1 MDTNENHKPVVVVS
15 KCIEFDRCRYNGQM
29 IPDPFVASLMECVEF
44 IPVCPEVEIGLGVPR
59 DPIRIVNED
68 GKLILY
74 QPATGRNLTA
84 QMKTFTS
91 SFLNSLTSVDGF
103 ILKFRSPSCG
113 PSQVKVYK
121 GMDPKTGAGTGRG
134 FFAAAVL
141 ERFGDLP
148 VEDEGRLRNFS
159 IREHFLT
166 HLFCRTAFRRIEKT
180 GSMKAIIDFHTRY
193 KYQFMALNQS
203 RLKALGRIVANHDT
217 LPADEVFS
225 AYRRELGGM
234 FAAIPKPGR
243 YINMLLHAFGGVSRN
258 LSERER
264 SFFLQTIE
272 EYRDERIP
280 LGVPL
285 HLIYSWAVRFE
296 DEFLLNQA
304 FLSPY
309 PPSLVSVADS
319 GKGRELS

>member
-1 MDTNENHKPVVVVS
+1 MDTDHKPVVVVS
-15 KCIEFDRCRYNGQM
+15 RCIEFDRCRYNGQM
-29 IPDPFVASLMECVEF
+29 IPDPFVAALKEFVDF

-59 DPIRIVNED
+59 DPIRIINEND
-68 GKLILY
+68 GLILY
-74 QPATGRNLTA
+74 QPTTGRDLTDS
-84 QMKTFTS
+84 MTS
-91 SFLNSLTSVDGF
+91 FSSLFLDSLKFVDGF

-121 GMDPKTGAGTGRG
+121 GMDPKTGAGKGSG

-141 ERFGDLP
+141 EKFRDFP
-148 VEDEGRLRNFS
+148 VEDEGRLKNFS

-166 HLFCRTAFRRIEKT
+166 HLFCRAAFRRIEKT
-180 GSMKAIIDFHTRY
+180 GSMKAIVDFHTRY

-203 RLKALGRIVANHDT
+203 RLKILGRITANHEK
-217 LPADEVFS
+217 LPVEKVFS
-225 AYRRELGGM
+225 AYGRELGSM

-243 YINMLLHAFGGVSRN
+243 YINMLLHAFGGVSQN
-258 LSERER
+258 LSDSER

-280 LGVPL
+280 LGVL
-285 HLIYSWAVRFE
+285 TRLIHSWAVRFE
-296 DEFLLNQA
+296 DAFLLNQA

-309 PPSLVSVADS
+309 PQPLVSVADS
-319 GKGRELS
+319 GKGRELN